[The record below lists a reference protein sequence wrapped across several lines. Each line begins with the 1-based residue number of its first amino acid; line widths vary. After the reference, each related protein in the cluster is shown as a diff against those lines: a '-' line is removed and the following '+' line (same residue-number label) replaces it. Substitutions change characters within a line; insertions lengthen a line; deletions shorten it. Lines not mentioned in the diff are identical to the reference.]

1 MPHLAAAGG
10 KDRPPVRVSCRRALP
25 LGRLGSPRGPGPG
38 AEGQKTKQGQ
48 RERRLELIF
57 VGDDWSEEHH
67 DVCVLD
73 EAGRVHAR
81 RQLPEGVAG
90 VAAFHELVGDF
101 VDGPDE
107 VALAIETDRGLW
119 VAALVGAGYQVYAIN
134 PKAVARYRERYNLSG
149 AKSDPADAKV
159 LADLARTDRHNYRQ
173 VAGDSP
179 EAQGIKALARA
190 HQRLIWLRRR
200 QVNALRATLREFYP
214 AALVA
219 FGEEL
224 ADRDAVAVLAKAPT
238 PKAGRALSQ
247 AAAEAALRRGGRQ
260 RNLKRRAEE
269 IRAALR
275 SEQLGPPDGA
285 ISAYGAVVRSAVAV
299 IAEMNRQL
307 EAMEAELASHLDAH
321 PDAEV
326 IRSQPGLATVL
337 GARVLGEFGDDPDR
351 YADARARKNYAGTS
365 PITVSSGKRTPGK
378 RGTVKARWVGN
389 DHLRDACQLWA
400 FSALTA
406 SPGARAYY
414 DALRDRKIAHDAALR
429 VVANRLVG
437 ILDCCLRRHVLYDER
452 IAWGHRKAAN
462 AA

>member
-1 MPHLAAAGG
+1 M
-10 KDRPPVRVSCRRALP
+10 
-25 LGRLGSPRGPGPG
+25 
-38 AEGQKTKQGQ
+38 
-48 RERRLELIF
+48 IF

-73 EAGRVHAR
+73 EAGRVLAR

-90 VAAFHELVGDF
+90 VAGFHELVGGF
-101 VDGPDE
+101 ADGPEE
-107 VALAIETDRGLW
+107 VAVAIETDRGLW
-119 VAALVGAGYQVYAIN
+119 VAALVSSGYQVYAPN
-134 PKAVARYRERYNLSG
+134 PKAVARYKERYVTSG

-190 HQRLIWLRRR
+190 HHRLIWLRRR
-200 QVNALRATLREFYP
+200 QLNALRATLREFYP
-214 AALVA
+214 AALAA
-219 FGEEL
+219 FGEDL
-224 ADRDAVAVLAKAPT
+224 ADRDALAVLGKAPT
-238 PKAGRALSQ
+238 PKAGRSLTQ
-247 AAAEAALRRGGRQ
+247 AAAEAALRRAGRQ
-260 RNLKRRAEE
+260 RNVARRAEE
-269 IRAALR
+269 VREALR
-275 SEQLGPPDGA
+275 SEQLAPPDA
-285 ISAYGAVVRSAVAV
+285 MAEAYGAIVRSAVAV
-299 IAEMNRQL
+299 VAEMNRQL
-307 EAMEAELASHLDAH
+307 KAMEAELASHLDRH

-326 IRSQPGLATVL
+326 IYSQPGLGTVL

-351 YADARARKNYAGTS
+351 YVDARARKNYAGTS

-378 RGTVKARWVGN
+378 RGTVKARWVAN

-400 FSALTA
+400 FSALSA

-437 ILDCCLRRHVLYDER
+437 ILDCCLRRHVLYDEEA
-452 IAWGHRKAAN
+452 AWGHWKAAK